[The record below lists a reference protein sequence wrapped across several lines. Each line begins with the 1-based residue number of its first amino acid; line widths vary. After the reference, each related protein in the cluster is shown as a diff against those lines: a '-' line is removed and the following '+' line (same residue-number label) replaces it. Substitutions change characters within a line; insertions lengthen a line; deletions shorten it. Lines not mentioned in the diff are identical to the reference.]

1 MDHIEHTACGVNA
14 SGISW
19 SAVIGGAFVTASLSV
34 ILLALGAGLGLSS
47 VSPWSNVGATASTV
61 GTVAIIWLIL
71 MQIISSSMGGYL
83 AGRLRTRW
91 AAIHTHEV
99 YFRDTAHGFLVW
111 AVALV
116 MTASFLGMAATSMV
130 GDKARQTSGSQVD
143 VNSFNPE
150 AYLVDTL
157 FRSEPPKTAART
169 DASIRTEAGLI
180 FFNALRKKEFQ
191 EADKTYLVRLITA
204 STGLA
209 QTAAE
214 KRLSDAFSQ
223 AQVSAETARK
233 AVTHLLLWLFI
244 ALLCGA
250 FFASLFATF
259 GGCRRDSVAAVSPDS
274 GTAPAAN

>member
-1 MDHIEHTACGVNA
+1 MDHIEHTACEVNA
-14 SGISW
+14 PGISW
-19 SAVIGGAFVTASLSV
+19 SAVIGGAFVAASLSV

-61 GTVAIIWLIL
+61 GTAAIIWLIL

-130 GDKARQTSGSQVD
+130 GDKAQQTSGSQTEVS
-143 VNSFNPE
+143 SFNPE

-157 FRSEPPKTAART
+157 FRCEPPKTAARI

-180 FFNALRKKEFQ
+180 FFNALRKKEFP

-204 STGLA
+204 STGLK
-209 QTAAE
+209 QDAAE
-214 KRLSDAFSQ
+214 KRLSDVFSQ
-223 AQVSAETARK
+223 AQVSAETAKK
-233 AVTHLLLWLFI
+233 AITRLLLWLFI
-244 ALLCGA
+244 SLLCGA

-259 GGCRRDSVAAVSPDS
+259 GGCRRDSVAAVSLDS
-274 GTAPAAN
+274 GTSPATN

>member
-1 MDHIEHTACGVNA
+1 MDHIEHTACEVNS

-19 SAVIGGAFVTASLSV
+19 SAVIGGAFVTSSLSV

-61 GTVAIIWLIL
+61 GTAAIIWLIL
-71 MQIISSSMGGYL
+71 MQIISSSLGGYL

-130 GDKARQTSGSQVD
+130 GDTAPQTSSSQAEG
-143 VNSFNPE
+143 NSFNPA

-157 FRSEPPKTAART
+157 FRCESPKTAARN

-180 FFNALRKKEFQ
+180 FFNALRKKEFP
-191 EADKTYLVRLITA
+191 ETDKTYLVRLITA
-204 STGLA
+204 STGLE

-214 KRLSDAFSQ
+214 KRLSEVFSQ
-223 AQVSAETARK
+223 AQVSAETAKK
-233 AVTHLLLWLFI
+233 AITRLLLWLFI
-244 ALLCGA
+244 SLLCGA

-259 GGCRRDSVAAVSPDS
+259 GGCRRDSMEAVSLDS
-274 GTAPAAN
+274 GTSPATN

>member
-1 MDHIEHTACGVNA
+1 MDHIEHTACEVNS

-19 SAVIGGAFVTASLSV
+19 SAVIGGAFVTSSLSV
-34 ILLALGAGLGLSS
+34 IMLALGAGLGLSS

-61 GTVAIIWLIL
+61 GTAAIIWLIL

-130 GDKARQTSGSQVD
+130 GDKAQQTSGSQVE

-157 FRSEPPKTAART
+157 FRCEPPKTSARI

-180 FFNALRKKEFQ
+180 FFNALRKKEFS
-191 EADKTYLVRLITA
+191 EADKMYLVRLITA
-204 STGLA
+204 STGLK
-209 QTAAE
+209 QDAAE
-214 KRLSDAFSQ
+214 KRLSDVFSQ
-223 AQVSAETARK
+223 AQVSAETAKK
-233 AVTHLLLWLFI
+233 ATTRLLLWLFI

-259 GGCRRDSVAAVSPDS
+259 GGCRRDSVEAVSLDS
-274 GTAPAAN
+274 GTSPAAN

>member
-1 MDHIEHTACGVNA
+1 
-14 SGISW
+14 
-19 SAVIGGAFVTASLSV
+19 
-34 ILLALGAGLGLSS
+34 
-47 VSPWSNVGATASTV
+47 
-61 GTVAIIWLIL
+61 

-116 MTASFLGMAATSMV
+116 MTASFLGMAATAMV
-130 GDKARQTSGSQVD
+130 GDTARQTSGSKAEG
-143 VNSFNPE
+143 NSFNPE

-157 FRSEPPKTAART
+157 FRCEPPKISDRN
-169 DASIRTEAGLI
+169 DASIRTEAGHI

-191 EADKTYLVRLITA
+191 EADKTYLVRLIAA
-204 STGLA
+204 STSLKQA
-209 QTAAE
+209 DAE
-214 KRLSDAFSQ
+214 KRLSDVFSQ

-233 AVTHLLLWLFI
+233 AVTRLLLWLFI

-259 GGCRRDSVAAVSPDS
+259 GGCQRDSVAAVSPDP
-274 GTAPAAN
+274 GMHPAAN